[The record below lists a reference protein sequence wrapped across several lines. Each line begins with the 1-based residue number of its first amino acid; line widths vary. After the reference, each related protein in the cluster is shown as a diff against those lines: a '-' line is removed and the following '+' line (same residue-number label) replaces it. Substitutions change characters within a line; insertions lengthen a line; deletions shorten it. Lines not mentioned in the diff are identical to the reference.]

1 MIKCCYQ
8 FRILCCNPA
17 LNKARLIASPCFTP
31 GMVSNTKLLLRIVHI
46 FSWLTSPTRK
56 IECMCPELSVLPRL
70 EQCVF
75 PYTFFVVVN
84 QSWHTTHRIPE
95 PRFCHKHFRKPPLR
109 AIAIRNAPNDS
120 LANLP
125 TKNVSNF
132 WRNTTYYCGL
142 SWFFSHKH
150 QSHMKHRTCLP
161 ISIIHFSS
169 VGADVPPKQ
178 NIKDT
183 VKQILGWDQCCP
195 LQNMKLYK
203 VTRQH
208 LNARKLTCLAKSKK
222 KRNYWKENKKSTLKQ

>member
-17 LNKARLIASPCFTP
+17 LNKARLIASSCFTP

-109 AIAIRNAPNDS
+109 AVAIRNAPNDS

-142 SWFFSHKH
+142 SWFFLTSIKVTWNMPSYQHYTLLQCGRGCATKAKH
-150 QSHMKHRTCLP
+150 QRHCETDIGLGSMLPTSKH
-161 ISIIHFSS
+161 
-169 VGADVPPKQ
+169 
-178 NIKDT
+178 
-183 VKQILGWDQCCP
+183 
-195 LQNMKLYK
+195 
-203 VTRQH
+203 
-208 LNARKLTCLAKSKK
+208 
-222 KRNYWKENKKSTLKQ
+222 ETL